1 MFVCFINVMITRS
14 GGLALFI
21 SFFYMFSAENSMCE
35 LFHRDSELKHENRE
49 LDSPLCSSFLLND
62 RFKEGE
68 GEAGN

>member
-21 SFFYMFSAENSMCE
+21 SFFYMCE